1 MFAAVGGNK
10 MSLWDVRTGKEL
22 FQARNNKK
30 NVSGVKVISHGSR
43 FMTGSID
50 NYLKIYQAD
59 TF

>member
-1 MFAAVGGNK
+1 

-59 TF
+59 TFELTYM